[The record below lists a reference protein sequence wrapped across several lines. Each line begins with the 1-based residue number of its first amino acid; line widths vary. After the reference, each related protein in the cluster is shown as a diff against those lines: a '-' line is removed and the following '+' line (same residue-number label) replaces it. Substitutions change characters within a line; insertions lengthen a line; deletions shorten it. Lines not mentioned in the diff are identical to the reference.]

1 MMARPKESASLIAQ
15 LPPVRGRLTE
25 NAPIG
30 RQTWFGVG
38 GSAEVMFR
46 PADAEDL
53 AAFLALL
60 PAGIPMTVIGVG
72 SNLLVRDGGIA
83 GVTVRLGRGFAS
95 IDIKHD
101 EVRVGAGALD
111 RIVAFAAAKAGLAG
125 LEFLSGIP
133 GTIGGSLR
141 MNAGAYGSEVRDV
154 LVSATALDETGRRH
168 TIDCDGMQLSYR
180 HCGVDP
186 CWIFIEAR
194 LRGAANDRDI
204 IRRQLAEI
212 RASREAAQPV
222 RARTGGSTFANP
234 PGEAAWRLIDAAG
247 CRGLVRGGA
256 MVSEKHANFLIN
268 MGNAT
273 AADLEGLGEEVRY
286 RVYEARGILLEWEI
300 CRIGISGSRDRP
312 DRRALPGSVTHCP
325 SRRPTPPSP
334 GSERRSLF
342 PPIGPYFY
350 SARFP
355 LFRLLQQLQFVD
367 VVKNSADPRSNEFAS

>member
-1 MMARPKESASLIAQ
+1 MMARAKESAPALIAQ

-46 PADAEDL
+46 PADAGDL

-60 PAGIPMTVIGVG
+60 PEGIPVTVIGVG
-72 SNLLVRDGGIA
+72 SNLLVRDGGIP
-83 GVTVRLGRGFAS
+83 GVTIRLGRGFAS

-101 EVRVGAGALD
+101 DVRVGAGALD
-111 RIVAFAAAKAGLAG
+111 RVVACAAAKAGLAG
-125 LEFLSGIP
+125 VEFLSGIP

-154 LVSATALDETGRRH
+154 LVSATALDETGRSH
-168 TIDCDGMQLSYR
+168 TIGCDGMQLSYR

-194 LRGAANDRDI
+194 LRAAASDRDVI
-204 IRRQLAEI
+204 TRRLAEI

-222 RARTGGSTFANP
+222 RARTGGSTFTNP

-256 MVSEKHANFLIN
+256 MVSPKHANFLIN
-268 MGNAT
+268 TGSAT
-273 AADLEGLGEEVRY
+273 AADLEGLGEEVRR

-300 CRIGISGSRDRP
+300 CRIGIPVPGIDPIVEHHRDLSHAAP
-312 DRRALPGSVTHCP
+312 CAA
-325 SRRPTPPSP
+325 PTPPSA
-334 GSERRSLF
+334 GSGRPSPFQR
-342 PPIGPYFY
+342 IGPNFR
-350 SARFP
+350 APKFP
-355 LFRLLQQLQFVD
+355 LFFGCYSGF
-367 VVKNSADPRSNEFAS
+367 NSLIS

>member
-1 MMARPKESASLIAQ
+1 MMARPKESVSALIAQ

-60 PAGIPMTVIGVG
+60 PERIPVTVIGVG

-95 IDIKHD
+95 VNIKHD
-101 EVRVGAGALD
+101 EVCAGAGALD
-111 RIVAFAAAKAGLAG
+111 RIVAFAAANAGLAG

-141 MNAGAYGSEVRDV
+141 MNAGAYGCEVRDV
-154 LVSATALDETGRRH
+154 LVSATALDETGRCR
-168 TIDCDGMQLSYR
+168 TIDCDKMQLSYR

-186 CWIFIEAR
+186 CWIFVEAR
-194 LRGAANDRDI
+194 LRGAANDRDVI
-204 IRRQLAEI
+204 TRRLAEI
-212 RASREAAQPV
+212 RASRESAQPV
-222 RARTGGSTFANP
+222 RARTGGSTFTNP
-234 PGEAAWRLIDAAG
+234 PDEAAWRLIDAAG

-256 MVSEKHANFLIN
+256 MVSQKHANFMIN
-268 MGNAT
+268 TGSAT
-273 AADLEGLGEEVRY
+273 AADLEGLGEEVRR

-300 CRIGISGSRDRP
+300 CRIGIPVPGIDPIVEHYRDLSHTAP
-312 DRRALPGSVTHCP
+312 TPPAGGPLAGAGDGHP
-325 SRRPTPPSP
+325 SRRL
-334 GSERRSLF
+334 RR
-342 PPIGPYFY
+342 I
-350 SARFP
+350 SA
-355 LFRLLQQLQFVD
+355 L
-367 VVKNSADPRSNEFAS
+367 

>member
-1 MMARPKESASLIAQ
+1 MMARPKESASALIAQ

-53 AAFLALL
+53 ASFLALL
-60 PAGIPMTVIGVG
+60 PEGIPVTVIGVG

-141 MNAGAYGSEVRDV
+141 MNAGAYGCEVRDV
-154 LVSATALDETGRRH
+154 LVSATTLDKTGRNH
-168 TIDCDGMQLSYR
+168 TIDCDGMELSYR

-194 LRGAANDRDI
+194 LRGAAGDRDMI
-204 IRRQLAEI
+204 IRRLAEI
-212 RASREAAQPV
+212 RAAREAAQPV
-222 RARTGGSTFANP
+222 RARTGGSTFTNP

-256 MVSEKHANFLIN
+256 MVSQKHANFLIN
-268 MGNAT
+268 TGSAT
-273 AADLEGLGEEVRY
+273 AADLEGLGEEVRR

-300 CRIGISGSRDRP
+300 CRIGIPVPGIDPIVEHHRDLPHAAPRAAPTSPSAGSG
-312 DRRALPGSVTHCP
+312 RRYRL
-325 SRRPTPPSP
+325 
-334 GSERRSLF
+334 
-342 PPIGPYFY
+342 PPIRPYLR
-350 SARFP
+350 SANFDC
-355 LFRLLQQLQFVD
+355 FS
-367 VVKNSADPRSNEFAS
+367 VVTAASIR

>member
-1 MMARPKESASLIAQ
+1 MMARPKESASALIAQ

-133 GTIGGSLR
+133 GSIGGSLR
-141 MNAGAYGSEVRDV
+141 MNAGAYGAEVRDV

-194 LRGAANDRDI
+194 LRGAANDRDVI
-204 IRRQLAEI
+204 TRQLAEI

-247 CRGLVRGGA
+247 CRGLV
-256 MVSEKHANFLIN
+256 SEKHANFLIN
-268 MGNAT
+268 TGNAT
-273 AADLEGLGEEVRY
+273 AADLEGLGEEVRH

-300 CRIGISGSRDRP
+300 CRIGISVPGIDPIVERYRDLSHTAP
-312 DRRALPGSVTHCP
+312 RAAPTRLLPGASDGHS
-325 SRRPTPPSP
+325 SRRLGRISTLRDS
-334 GSERRSLF
+334 
-342 PPIGPYFY
+342 IV
-350 SARFP
+350 
-355 LFRLLQQLQFVD
+355 FRLLQQLQFVD
-367 VVKNSADPRSNEFAS
+367 VVKNSVDPRSNEFAS